1 MDSRSLWVTPVGTRD
16 HCEIHDDE
24 KANLHS
30 TLVYRSLQIREQA
43 RDHSSSDKSPL
54 PSLLGFTK
62 LKYYGNKYQE
72 LYFFVKERVSGSKLL
87 LAISRDGQKT
97 PSHMRDVYANHFELK
112 GDFLLRDNNDK
123 LETSFPSQRF
133 PMGISI
139 WKGRLIRWYR
149 SETETECREII
160 DQIQSKIKSTSHQD
174 LAITNYE
181 NNFSFLCHL
190 IDLENDSV
198 QNKRDRN
205 VYAEGRQHMVD
216 WMVEI
221 VECFGLEDRTIF
233 QAMLLFDRFTT
244 SYDRVRIVI
253 PLITYVVSNQKN
265 KSIAFS
271 SFLPFLFY
279 KQVVNTSSLQLVAG
293 TCLLIASKCNNIF
306 ITEKDISF
314 CCDNLFSVAN
324 VMGTEEVV
332 LQQLDWKLVSYI
344 TWMKRKETLFLRE

>member
-1 MDSRSLWVTPVGTRD
+1 MSLLSSDILHQVFKFFVSSDQIVDGESLRVCSLVCKQWRNIVDSRSLWVTPVGTKD

-30 TLVYRSLQIREQA
+30 TLVYRSIQIREQA
-43 RDHSSSDKSPL
+43 RDHSSIGKSPL

-62 LKYYGNKYQE
+62 LKYYGNKHQE

-97 PSHMRDVYANHFELK
+97 PSHLRDVYVNHFELK

-123 LETSFPSQRF
+123 LETLFPSQRF
-133 PMGISI
+133 PLGISI

-181 NNFSFLCHL
+181 NNFSFLRHL
-190 IDLENDSV
+190 IDLENDLV

-244 SYDRVRIVI
+244 SYDRVRIAI
-253 PLITYVVSNQKN
+253 P
-265 KSIAFS
+265 
-271 SFLPFLFY
+271 
-279 KQVVNTSSLQLVAG
+279 
-293 TCLLIASKCNNIF
+293 
-306 ITEKDISF
+306 
-314 CCDNLFSVAN
+314 
-324 VMGTEEVV
+324 
-332 LQQLDWKLVSYI
+332 
-344 TWMKRKETLFLRE
+344 